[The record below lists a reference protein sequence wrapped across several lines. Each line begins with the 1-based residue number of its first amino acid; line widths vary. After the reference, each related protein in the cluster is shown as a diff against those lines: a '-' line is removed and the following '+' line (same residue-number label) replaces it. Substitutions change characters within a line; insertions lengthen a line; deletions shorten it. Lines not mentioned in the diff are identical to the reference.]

1 MDENLNPFDKSRKPW
16 RKVQAAA
23 PRRKNKSPAWGRG
36 FRKRHSGGCHLA
48 GAVDASVADFLL
60 FEDLLCFLL

>member
-23 PRRKNKSPAWGRG
+23 PRRKNKSPALG
-36 FRKRHSGGCHLA
+36 A
-48 GAVDASVADFLL
+48 GLP
-60 FEDLLCFLL
+60 